1 MKNIFYIITAGC
13 LWGIISVFVNLLKEL
28 GFDSMQCVAIR
39 AFFAMVF
46 LMVYLLVTD
55 KSKLKIKVKDLVYF
69 IGTGIGSIVF
79 FNYCYFQSIEII
91 GGAAVPALLLYTA
104 PVFVMVLSAFFFKEK
119 ITKKKIAALL
129 LTLVGLGFVTGAFS
143 GGERLSPAVLLLG
156 LGSGLGYALYSI
168 FSKFVIEKYDA
179 VTITFYTFLIAA
191 LGAIPLSGIVSR
203 VSPLFCTK
211 GIVATI
217 GLAFLCTV
225 LPFLLYTNG
234 LKSVEAGKA
243 SILATVEPLVAA
255 VVGAVF
261 YRETFTV
268 QKVTGIFLVLLAV
281 LILNLQHKQ
290 MEKSD
295 KK

>member
-1 MKNIFYIITAGC
+1 MKNIFYIISAGC
-13 LWGIISVFVNLLKEL
+13 LWGIISVFINLLKEL
-28 GFDSMQCVAIR
+28 GFDSMQCVVIR
-39 AFFAMVF
+39 SFFAMMF
-46 LMVYLLVTD
+46 LLIYLLVTD
-55 KSKLKIKVKDLVYF
+55 KNKLKIQAKDLVYF
-69 IGTGIGSIVF
+69 IGTGMGSIVF
-79 FNYCYFQSIEII
+79 FNYCYFQSIERI

-104 PVFVMVLSAFFFKEK
+104 PVFVMVLSALFFRET

-191 LGAIPLSGIVSR
+191 LGAIPLSGIVF
-203 VSPLFCTK
+203 VVPLLFCTK

-225 LPFLLYTNG
+225 LPFLLYTKG
-234 LKSVEAGKA
+234 LKRIEAGKA
-243 SILATVEPLVAA
+243 SILATVEPLVAT
-255 VVGAVF
+255 VVGVVF
-261 YRETFTV
+261 YKETFTL
-268 QKVTGIFLVLLAV
+268 QKITGIFLVLLAV
-281 LILNLQHKQ
+281 LVLNLQHKQ
-290 MEKSD
+290 IKN
-295 KK
+295 

>member
-203 VSPLFCTK
+203 VSPLFSTK